1 MINQQLTEVT
11 TIHTI
16 LPNYWPHFIAS
27 PYAYY
32 NHESVYLYQHP
43 QFNGQEVIL
52 PWNNQF
58 TGSTSIIF
66 ENEATAVVDINN
78 LNKEEVYA
86 TLIHELFHCH
96 QYHMKEKRFPNELV
110 GIAYP
115 LDRENI
121 QWRIQE
127 RECLNRALSIKNI
140 NKQREAIQ
148 AFIYWR
154 EKRKEQYN
162 ELVQYEG
169 HIETIEGPAFFIE
182 FLAYKDIVN
191 QTDELVLERY
201 LKSLTDYS
209 IMTNSIRH
217 SCYPSG
223 LAICL
228 LLEKFSPKWKEEL
241 FEHQLTIYE
250 ILQKEFEPIA
260 RAPKKMHLAYSLDNL
275 IREAE
280 MNKEIEISSFKKTN
294 GLLLTLIGKGRIQ
307 QFDPMNI
314 IQSHKNFLHK
324 NGMTIRLQ
332 EQSIYFSQPVLAL
345 TENGLNDVLQLQF
358 VIDHPPEQTIDGIF
372 IEGIGHF
379 LGEIKQ
385 VGNNI
390 QIILSN

>member
-115 LDRENI
+115 LERENI

-154 EKRKEQYN
+154 EKEKSSTMSWFSMKAILKQLKDRRFLSN
-162 ELVQYEG
+162 SL
-169 HIETIEGPAFFIE
+169 HI
-182 FLAYKDIVN
+182 K
-191 QTDELVLERY
+191 
-201 LKSLTDYS
+201 
-209 IMTNSIRH
+209 
-217 SCYPSG
+217 
-223 LAICL
+223 
-228 LLEKFSPKWKEEL
+228 
-241 FEHQLTIYE
+241 
-250 ILQKEFEPIA
+250 
-260 RAPKKMHLAYSLDNL
+260 
-275 IREAE
+275 
-280 MNKEIEISSFKKTN
+280 ISS
-294 GLLLTLIGKGRIQ
+294 
-307 QFDPMNI
+307 
-314 IQSHKNFLHK
+314 
-324 NGMTIRLQ
+324 
-332 EQSIYFSQPVLAL
+332 
-345 TENGLNDVLQLQF
+345 
-358 VIDHPPEQTIDGIF
+358 
-372 IEGIGHF
+372 
-379 LGEIKQ
+379 IKQ
-385 VGNNI
+385 MNWY
-390 QIILSN
+390 LSVI

>member
-11 TIHTI
+11 TIHTM

-32 NHESVYLYQHP
+32 NHESIYLYHHP

-58 TGSTSIIF
+58 TGCTSIIF
-66 ENEATAVVDINN
+66 ENEATAIVDINI

-96 QYHMKEKRFPNELV
+96 QYHKKETRFPNELT
-110 GIAYP
+110 GMAYP
-115 LDRENI
+115 LERENI

-127 RECLNRALSIKNI
+127 REWLNQALRMKDI

-154 EKRKEQYN
+154 GKREEQYN
-162 ELVQYEG
+162 EFVQYENL
-169 HIETIEGPAFFIE
+169 IETIEGPAFFIE
-182 FLAYKDIVN
+182 YHAYKDIVN
-191 QTDELVLERY
+191 QPDERVLERY

-209 IMTNSIRH
+209 IMTNKIRH

-228 LLEKFSPKWKEEL
+228 LLETFSPKWKEEL
-241 FEHQLTIYE
+241 FDHQLTLYE
-250 ILQKEFEPIA
+250 VLKQEFESLA
-260 RAPKKMHLAYSLDNL
+260 KAPKRMHLAYSLDNL
-275 IREAE
+275 IHEAE
-280 MNKEIEISSFKKTN
+280 ISKEREISHFKETN
-294 GLLLTLIGKGRIQ
+294 GLLFTLIGQGKIQ

-314 IQSHKNFLHK
+314 IKLHKNFLHK

-332 EQSIYFSQPVLAL
+332 EQSIYFSKPVLAL
-345 TENGLNDVLQLQF
+345 TENGLSDVTQLQF
-358 VIDHPPEQTIDGIF
+358 FIDHPPEQTIDGIS
-372 IEGIGHF
+372 IDGIGHF
-379 LGEIKQ
+379 LGELKQ
-385 VGNNI
+385 IGDNF
-390 QIILSN
+390 QFILSK